1 MTTLF
6 SHFLAQ
12 VLGCASTENV
22 HNLVR
27 TRLMFTP
34 DHGLSNSAIDDFILN
49 GTQDMDQLKFWAET
63 LSIELDL
70 LKDAASVAARSA
82 VQQSKRLPDLQ
93 LSWTGQTANLK
104 PNRRIQVRVRVGLEE
119 HPLRERFERSG
130 TGLLERATGYTLGDL
145 NRAGA
150 MDQVLMAANAHW
162 HDVEQITGLSAES
175 IHIELEA
182 LPV

>member
-34 DHGLSNSAIDDFILN
+34 DHGLSVADIDDFILH
-49 GTQDMDQLKFWAET
+49 GTDDEARLMFWSGA
-63 LSIELDL
+63 LSVDPDL
-70 LKDAASVAARSA
+70 LRDAASVAQRSRA
-82 VQQSKRLPDLQ
+82 AQSKRLPDLQ
-93 LSWTGQTANLK
+93 LSWTGQTANLD
-104 PNRRIQVRVRVGLEE
+104 PERFIQVTVRLDLED
-119 HPLRERFERSG
+119 HPLRERFERAG
-130 TGLLERATGYTLGDL
+130 RGLLERNTGYTLADL

-150 MDQVLMAANAHW
+150 MDQVLSVANAHW
-162 HDVEQITGLSAES
+162 REVEQVTGLSAER
-175 IHIELEA
+175 IGIELEA